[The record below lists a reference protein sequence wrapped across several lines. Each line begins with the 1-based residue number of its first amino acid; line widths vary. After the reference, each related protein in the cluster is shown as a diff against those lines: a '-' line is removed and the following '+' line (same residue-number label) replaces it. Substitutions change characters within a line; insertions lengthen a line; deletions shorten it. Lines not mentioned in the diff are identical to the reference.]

1 MVSGWAANRI
11 RAPADDDNDPG
22 VVLVDEAEH
31 EEFVQE
37 AWLPPIEDRVREAR
51 NYVKKVPGIVGA
63 RRFKT
68 LTPGAAH
75 SYVAIY
81 EVDSDDV
88 QGVMDAIGK
97 AAANGALPLSDA
109 LQLNPPPGM
118 TLCEEI

>member
-1 MVSGWAANRI
+1 MPKGVFIVQSN
-11 RAPADDDNDPG
+11 PADPSRDAEYNEWYDNVHLAD
-22 VVLVDEAEH
+22 
-31 EEFVQE
+31 
-37 AWLPPIEDRVREAR
+37 
-51 NYVKKVPGIVGA
+51 VKKVPGIVGA

-81 EVDSDDV
+81 EVDADDV

-97 AAANGALPLSDA
+97 ASANGALPLSDA